1 MSDSFIPAQRPE
13 HTPSPAGASFD
24 PSQASE
30 PTQTS
35 ENTAAGDGCVAR
47 LVGCS
52 SLSEKER
59 LLRYTHDVGWWLCQ
73 GMKAVGVEAVIEAID
88 EGIILRFSG
97 ISLGLTIDGGLDDPG
112 LGCAAFVAD
121 LDGRI
126 KSPDLGLLKDQQSAP
141 LDTKHGGGT
150 DHIRVARPF
159 SVQSDYLER
168 RNRIHV
174 VGTV

>member
-1 MSDSFIPAQRPE
+1 MNTETNQRPE
-13 HTPSPAGASFD
+13 HTPSPAGVNAIAHQNEPQTENSANIAAS
-24 PSQASE
+24 
-30 PTQTS
+30 
-35 ENTAAGDGCVAR
+35 DGCVAR

-126 KSPDLGLLKDQQSAP
+126 KSSDLGLLKDQQSAP